1 MVCTSLREDMIDVL
15 YGEAGAEAAR
25 RLEQHVS
32 ACADCRAELAALK
45 ALRADLKTWTL
56 PASLRRTSV
65 THRQWTLA
73 AAAALV
79 LLLLGAALGGW
90 LARPGASLE
99 ARLRAEEGRRQAE
112 IDSLR
117 NAVAAVSQR
126 DDASLLADVDERI
139 KASEARQGLL
149 LAASLSDLSAHSEAQ
164 RRYDLARVSAGLSY
178 LDGRAG
184 QQAARTTELM
194 GYLLQASQDK

>member
-1 MVCTSLREDMIDVL
+1 MVCTNFRDDMIDVL
-15 YGEAGAEAAR
+15 YGEAGTEAAR

-32 ACADCRAELAALK
+32 TCADCSAERAALK

-56 PASLRRTSV
+56 PASLRRTSE
-65 THRQWTLA
+65 THRGRTLA

-79 LLLLGAALGGW
+79 LLLLGAALGRG
-90 LARPGASLE
+90 LTSPGASLE
-99 ARLRAEEGRRQAE
+99 ARFRAEEARRQAE

-117 NAVAAVSQR
+117 NAVAAASQR
-126 DDASLLADVDERI
+126 DDASLLAHVDERI
-139 KASEARQGLL
+139 RASEARQALL